1 MHYCYDCAV
10 YKSNYFV
17 NLAPFRPLFC
27 LFSLLKKQLYVK
39 TLWFGLSEK
48 KNTKVGGNAD
58 NKTTV
63 STGADQQILLLPMLY
78 KSDTCWCC
86 CCCCCSCCWWC
97 LDGLSPWKF
106 ELFCF
111 GSFDEELLFCFR
123 LRVWIPSFFIA
134 AGRLTL
140 ELNFY
145 LTRIPVRLIWAE
157 QISA

>member
-39 TLWFGLSEK
+39 TLCFGLSEK

-78 KSDTCWCC
+78 KSDTC
-86 CCCCCSCCWWC
+86 
-97 LDGLSPWKF
+97 
-106 ELFCF
+106 
-111 GSFDEELLFCFR
+111 
-123 LRVWIPSFFIA
+123 
-134 AGRLTL
+134 
-140 ELNFY
+140 
-145 LTRIPVRLIWAE
+145 
-157 QISA
+157 